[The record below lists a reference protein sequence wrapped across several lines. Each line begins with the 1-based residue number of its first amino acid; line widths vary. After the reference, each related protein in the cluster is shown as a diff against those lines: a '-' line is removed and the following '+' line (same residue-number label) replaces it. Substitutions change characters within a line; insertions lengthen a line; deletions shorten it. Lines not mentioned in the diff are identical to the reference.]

1 LNPIDGFNR
10 EGAFIMKKMYAII
23 MSVFLCLFLF
33 NQLDQQQNHV
43 YAQKNLTLQ
52 YAQEQWEQ
60 LWKVGSQLTE
70 GPAHI
75 TVKWQG
81 AWSSSLT
88 SEEAAASLANS
99 LGFAAPTAE
108 YFQGHQQY
116 ASVQATEDV
125 KSTFTLTE
133 QADGKYYVM
142 VRVEAFNVEAFN
154 KEALD
159 KLDQLQGNYGAIL
172 IEAGVGIQWN
182 GAIQGELISSAES
195 RNLNHGGNQKKELG
209 VGKEIREVRE
219 GREGPESTELIT
231 AKLESF
237 MKMQWKEVTGVDQYQ
252 DGNTMSLSYH
262 VGDLPLAVVSGE
274 QRINIQLALHQS
286 SDSDK
291 QEVSIGSPLLTIEY

>member
-1 LNPIDGFNR
+1 
-10 EGAFIMKKMYAII
+10 MKKMYAII
-23 MSVFLCLFLF
+23 LSVFLCLFLF

-43 YAQKNLTLQ
+43 YAQKSHTLQ

-81 AWSSSLT
+81 AWAVPLSSQ
-88 SEEAAASLANS
+88 EAAASLADS
-99 LGFAAPTAE
+99 LGLTTPTAAH
-108 YFQGHQQY
+108 FQGHQQY
-116 ASVQATEDV
+116 ASVQVTKEV

-142 VRVEAFNVEAFN
+142 VRVEAFN
-154 KEALD
+154 KEGLA
-159 KLDQLQGNYGAIL
+159 KLEQLQGSYGAIL
-172 IEAGVGIQWN
+172 NKAGVGIQWN
-182 GAIQGELISSAES
+182 GAIQGELTSSVKPRNLDQGGIQKNELGAGRESRESRKSRDGRDGRDSAES
-195 RNLNHGGNQKKELG
+195 TR
-209 VGKEIREVRE
+209 
-219 GREGPESTELIT
+219 LIL
-231 AKLESF
+231 AKLESLI
-237 MKMQWKEVTGVDQYQ
+237 KMQWKEVAGVDQYQ
-252 DGNTMSLSYH
+252 DGNTVSSSYH
-262 VGDLPLAVVSGE
+262 VGELPLSVLSGE